1 MNNLLYNKIREHLIN
16 DYNIHKCVISYR
28 GFTPD
33 FNELKNNNVKACPI
47 YGLFKLKDHIDH
59 MLPRCIHMLSPFNL
73 FTTNDDVQLVP
84 HNSFILHNS
93 VIHKF
98 LQFTKNFILIQ
109 KADSQFAERYLG
121 YIIYSLNI
129 KLKTI

>member
-1 MNNLLYNKIREHLIN
+1 
-16 DYNIHKCVISYR
+16 
-28 GFTPD
+28 
-33 FNELKNNNVKACPI
+33 
-47 YGLFKLKDHIDH
+47 

-121 YIIYSLNI
+121 YIIYSLNDNNTFTI
-129 KLKTI
+129 ETEFPYLYDVFTVNLFEPVNKHFFVKKVYNKL